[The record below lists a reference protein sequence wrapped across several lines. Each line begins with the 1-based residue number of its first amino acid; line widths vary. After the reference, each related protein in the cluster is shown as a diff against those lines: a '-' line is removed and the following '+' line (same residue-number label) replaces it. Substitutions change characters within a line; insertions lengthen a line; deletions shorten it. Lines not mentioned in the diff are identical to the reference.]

1 MPHDRVA
8 DEVGQDLIHVSEAA
22 SSPQRADEGL
32 ASIGQRGVQWIALLL
47 RLHVF
52 LHLQEAPHEKTVA
65 TAPRGQVHSAHETP
79 TVCLDMLQHVG
90 TRRGGVGE
98 EKGEEGTLR
107 LLPVTI
113 QAQIDASAVTAARA
127 APARAG
133 EHTQG
138 NGAGTSAC
146 KWCNLPGRSGG
157 QLGIAAARPRR
168 QKLAAVLLG
177 HRIFVLARFP
187 PLRSQQMLSGLDEAT
202 PHELTSQ
209 SSAETFIGD
218 LLPSTTGA
226 RFRR

>member
-22 SSPQRADEGL
+22 SSPKRADEGL

-47 RLHVF
+47 RLHVL

-65 TAPRGQVHSAHETP
+65 TAPRGQVHSA
-79 TVCLDMLQHVG
+79 
-90 TRRGGVGE
+90 
-98 EKGEEGTLR
+98 LR

>member
-1 MPHDRVA
+1 MSARRPLLPSVPTKDWQALVNVA
-8 DEVGQDLIHVSEAA
+8 SNGSP
-22 SSPQRADEGL
+22 SSCVCTFFCISKR
-32 ASIGQRGVQWIALLL
+32 
-47 RLHVF
+47 H
-52 LHLQEAPHEKTVA
+52 HTKKTVA